1 MRTPDHPLLIIP
13 GPVEVRQEV
22 LEAQTEWMIGHR
34 SKEFVALFERLQHK
48 LQQAFLT
55 GGRVY
60 ILGASGSGF
69 WEAGSRNCIREG
81 KKALHLV
88 SGAFSERWATVSR
101 SNGKEVDTIELE
113 WGEAF
118 APQMVADAL
127 QKERY
132 DAVCMV
138 HNETSTGVINPVR
151 EIGEVVKGYP
161 DTLFL
166 VDVVSSFLG
175 AELRVDEWGIDMALT
190 SSQKAL
196 GLPPG
201 IAFAAVSERVLARA
215 EEVPNRGYYF
225 DLLVLEKSAKKNN
238 TPTTPPISLMFAA
251 DMQLDAILEE
261 GVENRWARHLSLRD
275 QTIEWALSQ
284 GFGLFAPEGS
294 RSPTV
299 TAIAND
305 REIDVEAMAAFMR
318 GEGYAMDRGY
328 GKLRGKTFRIAH
340 MGDMQAATLEGVLAS
355 LDKFLA
361 QGES

>member
-1 MRTPDHPLLIIP
+1 MSTSEHPILVIP
-13 GPVEVRQEV
+13 GPVEVRREV
-22 LEAQTEWMIGHR
+22 LEAQTGWMIGHR
-34 SKEFVALFERLQHK
+34 SKEFTALFERLQPK
-48 LQQAFLT
+48 LQQAFQT

-60 ILGASGSGF
+60 VLGASGSGF

-81 KKALHLV
+81 QKALHLV
-88 SGAFSERWATVSR
+88 SGAFSGRWADVSR
-101 SNGKEVDTIELE
+101 ANGKQVDAVELE
-113 WGEAF
+113 WGAAF
-118 APQMVADAL
+118 TPEMVADAL
-127 QKERY
+127 GKERY

-151 EIGEVVKGYP
+151 EIGQVVGQYP

-201 IAFAAVSERVLARA
+201 LAFAAVSERALARA
-215 EEVPNRGYYF
+215 EEVPHRGYYF
-225 DLLVLEKSAKKNN
+225 DLLVLEKYFKRSN

-261 GVENRWARHLSLRD
+261 GVENRWARHLRLRD
-275 QTIEWALSQ
+275 TATEWALSQ
-284 GFGLFAPEGS
+284 GFGLFAPEGY

-299 TAIAND
+299 TAVTND

-318 GEGYAMDRGY
+318 EEGFVMDRGY
-328 GKLRGKTFRIAH
+328 GPLRGKTFRIAH
-340 MGDMQAATLEGVLAS
+340 MADMTPATLDEILSG

-361 QGES
+361 GSGQ

>member
-1 MRTPDHPLLIIP
+1 MSASEHLKLVIP

-34 SKEFVALFERLQHK
+34 SKEFVALFERLQPK
-48 LQQAFLT
+48 LQQAFQT
-55 GGRVY
+55 EGRVF
-60 ILGASGSGF
+60 LHGTSGSGF

-88 SGAFSERWATVSR
+88 NGAFSERWADVSR
-101 SNGKEVDTIELE
+101 TNGKEVDTIELE

-118 APQMVADAL
+118 TPEMVADAL
-127 QKERY
+127 AKESY
-132 DAVCMV
+132 DAVCVV
-138 HNETSTGVINPVR
+138 HSETSTGVLNPVR
-151 EIGEVVKGYP
+151 EIGEVVRQYP

-175 AELRVDEWGIDMALT
+175 AELRVADWGIDLALT

-215 EEVPNRGYYF
+215 QEVPNRGYYF
-225 DLLVLEKSAKKNN
+225 DFLVLEKSAKKGN
-238 TPTTPPISLMFAA
+238 TPTTSPISLMFAA

-261 GVENRWARHLSLRD
+261 GLENRWARHLQLRD
-275 QTIEWALSQ
+275 TTIDWALSR
-284 GFGLFAPEGS
+284 GFSLFAPEGY

-305 REIDVEAMAAFMR
+305 REIDVEAMSAFMR
-318 GEGYAMDRGY
+318 GKGYVMDRGY
-328 GKLRGKTFRIAH
+328 GALRGKTFRIAH
-340 MGDMQAATLEGVLAS
+340 MGDMAASTLNDILSG
-355 LDKFLA
+355 LDQFLA
-361 QGES
+361 QSQ